1 MKRKS
6 CSPCDSLVSLFD
18 DDELEVSEILFQIP
32 CIIFQ
37 FENRNRLLVAWGVR
51 KRRSAI
57 DPDLYP
63 SSVPSS
69 SSPHL
74 PGTCVVRL
82 VTVMILKRR
91 LSLPALPRLSTS
103 PPANLMASLSAL
115 RRVFHL
121 KRKKIYIRHLC
132 DYFSCCPEE
141 EKLLKMVED
150 LTHQKKLLKTEIE
163 NVERFYNPLK
173 ALNSE
178 LKAKK
183 QQLNLDTVIAEA
195 RVESREQAHPQQPL
209 PLLLHDSAPTSA
221 LVANPMDPRVIP
233 GLNVSP
239 EETLGPELV
248 APLDL
253 NLSIALNADTTQL
266 NRVAATQARKKR
278 LQIYRVKKPKAPPH
292 TNQFLKL
299 SVSVTNV

>member
-121 KRKKIYIRHLC
+121 KRYLSQISDFRFLIRFAVC
-132 DYFSCCPEE
+132 F
-141 EKLLKMVED
+141 
-150 LTHQKKLLKTEIE
+150 
-163 NVERFYNPLK
+163 F
-173 ALNSE
+173 
-178 LKAKK
+178 
-183 QQLNLDTVIAEA
+183 
-195 RVESREQAHPQQPL
+195 
-209 PLLLHDSAPTSA
+209 
-221 LVANPMDPRVIP
+221 
-233 GLNVSP
+233 G
-239 EETLGPELV
+239 
-248 APLDL
+248 
-253 NLSIALNADTTQL
+253 
-266 NRVAATQARKKR
+266 
-278 LQIYRVKKPKAPPH
+278 
-292 TNQFLKL
+292 
-299 SVSVTNV
+299 

>member
-32 CIIFQ
+32 CIVFQ

-69 SSPHL
+69 SLPHL

-91 LSLPALPRLSTS
+91 LNLPALPRLSPS

-121 KRKKIYIRHLC
+121 KRYLSQISDFRFLIRLLC
-132 DYFSCCPEE
+132 VFWVVSFFYFPIFVFS
-141 EKLLKMVED
+141 
-150 LTHQKKLLKTEIE
+150 
-163 NVERFYNPLK
+163 
-173 ALNSE
+173 S
-178 LKAKK
+178 
-183 QQLNLDTVIAEA
+183 
-195 RVESREQAHPQQPL
+195 
-209 PLLLHDSAPTSA
+209 
-221 LVANPMDPRVIP
+221 
-233 GLNVSP
+233 
-239 EETLGPELV
+239 
-248 APLDL
+248 
-253 NLSIALNADTTQL
+253 
-266 NRVAATQARKKR
+266 
-278 LQIYRVKKPKAPPH
+278 
-292 TNQFLKL
+292 
-299 SVSVTNV
+299 

>member
-1 MKRKS
+1 
-6 CSPCDSLVSLFD
+6 
-18 DDELEVSEILFQIP
+18 
-32 CIIFQ
+32 
-37 FENRNRLLVAWGVR
+37 
-51 KRRSAI
+51 
-57 DPDLYP
+57 
-63 SSVPSS
+63 
-69 SSPHL
+69 
-74 PGTCVVRL
+74 
-82 VTVMILKRR
+82 
-91 LSLPALPRLSTS
+91 
-103 PPANLMASLSAL
+103 
-115 RRVFHL
+115 
-121 KRKKIYIRHLC
+121 
-132 DYFSCCPEE
+132 
-141 EKLLKMVED
+141 MVED